1 MCPDD
6 LIRKISSK
14 TKAVIAVHMLGSPA
28 KLKEIA
34 EICKENNL
42 YLIEDTAWGC
52 GGKLDSKFL
61 GTWGDIG
68 TFSFDFAKT
77 MTTGEGGMLICND
90 ESIYRKAS
98 AWHDHG
104 HENNPSFPR
113 WEDTRSGSGFNFRMM
128 EIQGALGIVQLSK
141 LDKVIKAQRKNK
153 NNIWNKIKKID
164 GIEGRETPNNAY
176 ETADALVFLVKNK
189 TVAKNC
195 REALV
200 KNKFSTKILPEAYLA
215 LRNLGSY
222 GNSRS
227 KWS

>member
-1 MCPDD
+1 MHFQNNMGSNHALAVSSGTAALKVALAALNIKEGDEVITQSFTFVATVEAIIGATATPICANIDKTLNMCPDD

-42 YLIEDTAWGC
+42 YLIEDTAWRC

-77 MTTGEGGMLICND
+77 MTTGEGGRMLICND

-98 AWHDHG
+98 
-104 HENNPSFPR
+104 
-113 WEDTRSGSGFNFRMM
+113 
-128 EIQGALGIVQLSK
+128 
-141 LDKVIKAQRKNK
+141 
-153 NNIWNKIKKID
+153 
-164 GIEGRETPNNAY
+164 
-176 ETADALVFLVKNK
+176 
-189 TVAKNC
+189 VA
-195 REALV
+195 
-200 KNKFSTKILPEAYLA
+200 
-215 LRNLGSY
+215 
-222 GNSRS
+222 
-227 KWS
+227 